1 MKYSFENRTDIIR
14 DAHSKA
20 ILSTNRAGYVAAKKR
35 KEDQQRYIKMEQEV
49 RELKNNLFEMNKMLK
64 ELLNRGL
71 K

>member
-1 MKYSFENRTDIIR
+1 MKYPFENRTDIIR
-14 DAHSKA
+14 DGHSKA
-20 ILSTNRAGYVAAKKR
+20 ILSTNRAGYIAAKKR